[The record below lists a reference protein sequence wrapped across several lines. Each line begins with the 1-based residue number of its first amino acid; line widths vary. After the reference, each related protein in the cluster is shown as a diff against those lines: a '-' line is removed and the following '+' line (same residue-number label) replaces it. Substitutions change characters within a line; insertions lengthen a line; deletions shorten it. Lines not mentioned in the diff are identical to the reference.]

1 MLAEEMINPK
11 IPVLSPDESVAE
23 ALDLM
28 AQNEIRQL
36 ALVENETYWGLISED
51 MLLNLSDSSRLL
63 SSLPMP
69 EKPVSARLF
78 QHIYELIALTNH
90 YQLEILPILD
100 EENLYAGT
108 VVVSDMMT
116 QFARLLGV
124 QESGAVVVLGMNN
137 RDYSLTDISRLV
149 ESNNTK
155 ILSSYF
161 AGAQYG
167 MLDDAALTLKLNRS
181 DVSAV
186 VATFERFGYNVTGV
200 FGSQSIEN
208 PDRQRLDMLLRYLE
222 T

>member
-1 MLAEEMINPK
+1 MLAEEIINLT

-28 AQNEIRQL
+28 EQNGLQQL
-36 ALVENETYWGLISED
+36 ALVEDEAYWGLISED

-78 QHIYELIALTNH
+78 QHIYELIALANQ

-100 EENLYAGT
+100 EDNLYVGT
-108 VVVSDMMT
+108 VVVNDMMSK
-116 QFARLLGV
+116 FANLLGG
-124 QESGAVVVLGMNN
+124 QESGAIVVLSMNN
-137 RDYSLTDISRLV
+137 RDYSLTEISRLV

-155 ILSSYF
+155 ILSSFF

-167 MLDDAALTLKLNRS
+167 MLNEASLTLKLNRS